1 MNSKGFGR
9 LQTLLVVSGFLLI
22 GIGVSVAI
30 NMNSPISDAEKSD
43 TTFRPAAVPFNI
55 KANEAIGVALGGAI
69 EDLPKKW
76 ARTNCMTDKDD
87 GSVFCIISP
96 DEDALIDGA
105 KVSTVTLRYFR
116 DRLINI
122 DYSLTSIDW
131 SLASEALKFKFGDP
145 EQIDRAQ
152 VWRNSVS
159 TLRLDIIEGRGMASL
174 QMQLDR
180 ETVEWLNESAA
191 LRRAKAKKSL

>member
-1 MNSKGFGR
+1 MNSQGLGR
-9 LQTLLVVSGFLLI
+9 LQTLLVVSGFVLI

-30 NMNSPISDAEKSD
+30 NMNSPIGDAEKSPA
-43 TTFRPAAVPFNI
+43 TFQPSAAPFSI
-55 KANEAIGVALGGAI
+55 KANEEIGIALGGAI
-69 EDLPKKW
+69 ADLPKKW
-76 ARTNCMTDKDD
+76 PRTDCMTDKDD
-87 GSVFCIISP
+87 GSVFCTISL

-122 DYSLTSIDW
+122 DYSLTSIDGA
-131 SLASEALKFKFGDP
+131 LVSEALKFTFGAP
-145 EQIDRAQ
+145 ERIDRAQ

-159 TLRLDIIEGRGMASL
+159 TLRLDIIDGRATASL

-180 ETVEWLNESAA
+180 ETIEWLNESAA